1 VLSQAQRESG
11 QILRRNTGLSKGK
24 IDLQISVLHALV
36 CKVAFVLRAA
46 RVSAIFSLY
55 LFCSAPHWHAQK
67 KQESCDEA
75 EGRRRPDSEE
85 QARNGSE
92 LQGGLLCAGATGKCR
107 TSVEIDAQ
115 INPHAIKDGTR
126 QNRRASDADNSKGWF
141 SDRSFCRNRR
151 VADV

>member
-1 VLSQAQRESG
+1 MGANFKGVCCAQ
-11 QILRRNTGLSKGK
+11 
-24 IDLQISVLHALV
+24 
-36 CKVAFVLRAA
+36 
-46 RVSAIFSLY
+46 
-55 LFCSAPHWHAQK
+55 
-67 KQESCDEA
+67 
-75 EGRRRPDSEE
+75 
-85 QARNGSE
+85 
-92 LQGGLLCAGATGKCR
+92 GATGKCR